1 MTKAAVAL
9 LLSIALLAASASAWT
24 VIDPTGRRFTI
35 DHQPRRIVSLVPSVT
50 ELMYAIG
57 AEDLL
62 VGVTDF
68 CDYPPAARKKP
79 RVGGMLA
86 PSLET
91 MVAMKPDIVIATTA
105 GNREETFTQL
115 EQLHMPVYVVNP
127 TNVADVLDLISR
139 LGALTGREQ
148 AAAQLAASLQ
158 KRIDAVA
165 ARVRTAPRSRV
176 LYVLWPD
183 PLIVPGKGSLVSE
196 LIDLAGGASV
206 TADMGEPYPRMSLEA
221 AITRSPQVIIL
232 ASHGSGQGRMA
243 REKWERFTALPAVKA
258 GRLYTV
264 DGSLLHRYGP
274 RVVDGVEQLARAI
287 HPEAF
292 AAGSAQPAKSRP

>member
-1 MTKAAVAL
+1 MTKAAIAL
-9 LLSIALLAASASAWT
+9 LLSIVLLPSAAGAWSVT
-24 VIDPTGRRFTI
+24 DPTGRRITI
-35 DHQPRRIVSLVPSVT
+35 DHQPPRIVSLVPSVT

-91 MVAMKPDIVIATTA
+91 LVALKPDIVMATTA

-115 EQLHMPVYVVNP
+115 EQVRMPVYVVNP
-127 TNVADVLDLISR
+127 TSVADVFDLISR
-139 LGALTGREQ
+139 LGALTGREH

-165 ARVRTAPRSRV
+165 ARVRTGPRPRV

-183 PLIVPGKGSLVSE
+183 PLIVPGKGGLVSE
-196 LIDLAGGASV
+196 LVDLGGGASV
-206 TADMGEPYPRMSLEA
+206 TADVGEPYPRMSLEA
-221 AITRSPQVIIL
+221 AIARSPQVIIL

-258 GRLYTV
+258 GRVYTV

-274 RVVDGVEQLARAI
+274 RVVDGLEQLARAI

-292 AAGSAQPAKSRP
+292 ATGTGQPAKTRP

>member
-9 LLSIALLAASASAWT
+9 LLSITLLPAAAGAWT
-24 VIDPTGRRFTI
+24 VTDPTGRRITI
-35 DHQPRRIVSLVPSVT
+35 DHPPRRIVSLVPSVT

-68 CDYPPAARKKP
+68 CDYPPAAREKP

-91 MVAMKPDIVIATTA
+91 MVAMKPDIVMATTA

-127 TNVADVLDLISR
+127 ASVADVIDLISR
-139 LGALTGREQ
+139 RGALTGREQ

-158 KRIDAVA
+158 KRIDGVA
-165 ARVRTAPRSRV
+165 ARVKTTPRPRV

-206 TADMGEPYPRMSLEA
+206 TADVGDPYPRMSLEA
-221 AITRSPQVIIL
+221 AIARSPQAIIL

-258 GRLYTV
+258 GRVHTV

-274 RVVDGVEQLARAI
+274 RVVDGLEQLARAI

-292 AAGSAQPAKSRP
+292 ATGAAQPAKSRP

>member
-1 MTKAAVAL
+1 
-9 LLSIALLAASASAWT
+9 
-24 VIDPTGRRFTI
+24 
-35 DHQPRRIVSLVPSVT
+35 VT

-68 CDYPPAARKKP
+68 CDYPAAARKKP

-91 MVAMKPDIVIATTA
+91 LVALKPDIVIATTA
-105 GNREETFTQL
+105 GNREETFTRL

-127 TNVADVLDLISR
+127 TSVADVLDLISR
-139 LGALTGREQ
+139 LGALTGREH

-158 KRIDAVA
+158 ERIDAVA
-165 ARVRTAPRSRV
+165 ARVRTGPRPRV

-183 PLIVPGKGSLVSE
+183 PLIVPGKGGLVSE
-196 LIDLAGGASV
+196 LVDLAGGTSV
-206 TADMGEPYPRMSLEA
+206 TADAGDPYPRMSLEA
-221 AITRSPQVIIL
+221 AIARSPQVIIL

-243 REKWERFTALPAVKA
+243 RDKWERFTALPAVKA
-258 GRLYTV
+258 GRVYIV

-274 RVVDGVEQLARAI
+274 RVVDGLEQLARAI

-292 AAGSAQPAKSRP
+292 ATGTGQPAKNRP